1 MAMDLASLALFPLF
15 VKFCLVILVS
25 WSALSRWKRHF
36 KAGCVDGDE
45 LTEGSAHRPWCF
57 HGHDIHTKAL
67 HLSSSQVEGGKS

>member
-57 HGHDIHTKAL
+57 PLPFMAMISTPRHYI
-67 HLSSSQVEGGKS
+67 